1 MQIGVVRRALVNG
14 MCRGAAAMALFGAA
28 GAPANAAEI
37 TAVETV
43 ALTSDTAPGA
53 GVPYSLFTRAW
64 LNDAGDVLF
73 YSTLSGGATGL
84 FWWPGG
90 GAESAVAITGA
101 AAPGFA
107 TAPLE
112 TIASGFTWA
121 GARGPAFFA
130 SLADGAGVTSENDDL
145 VYGSDATGNL
155 EIVAR
160 QGDVAPDT
168 GGQTFGTSLLELNYA
183 AASDFGLVFAN
194 RTRLAGGGFGDRG
207 LWRQSGAGT
216 EALALEGDP
225 APGVAGGDL
234 VDFRGSVINDLG
246 VTLTWARVDTVGRAL
261 YSFGDGPPVLVAL
274 EGDEAP
280 GTGAAF
286 QTLTENTGELGIN
299 EAGEFAFRSGLDDG
313 TTAAFGPDGLGGTR
327 VLLRSGDPAPDA
339 PDALFSYP
347 DDLALAADGSMVLEG
362 YLEIGVGGVT
372 NADDFG
378 LWGTAGAGPLHLI
391 AREGDRPAGLAEGA
405 RFAALQRWEVNA
417 TGEVIVSGTYFPP
430 ASGAAEDGLWHH
442 DLYTGVT
449 SLLLRK
455 GDLFEVAPGDV
466 RTVLFVGAGIRGAG
480 GGDGKGRAWN
490 DAGQLAAS
498 IGFEGGS
505 RGLFRLTVPEA
516 ATGAGAA
523 ALAALAALRRSVR
536 DRRTQPT
543 SGTQTRA

>member
-1 MQIGVVRRALVNG
+1 MQSGVVRRALVNG
-14 MCRGAAAMALFGAA
+14 ACRGAMAMALFAA
-28 GAPANAAEI
+28 TAVPAHAVEI

-43 ALTSDTAPGA
+43 ALTSDTAPGT
-53 GVPYSLFTRAW
+53 GVPYSLFSRAW
-64 LNDAGDVLF
+64 LNDAGEVLF
-73 YSTLSGGATGL
+73 YATLSGGATGL
-84 FWWPGG
+84 FWWPGSG
-90 GAESAVAITGA
+90 DENAVAITGA

-130 SLADGAGVTSENDDL
+130 SLADGAGVTSDDDDL
-145 VYGSDATGNL
+145 VYGSDPSGSLA
-155 EIVAR
+155 IVAR

-216 EALALEGDP
+216 TALALEGDP

-234 VDFRGSVINDLG
+234 VDFRGSVINDSG

-261 YSFGDGPPVLVAL
+261 YSFGDGAPVLVAL
-274 EGDEAP
+274 EGEAAP

-286 QTLTENTGELGIN
+286 QSLTENTGELGIN
-299 EAGEFAFRSGLDDG
+299 DAGEFAFRSGLDDG
-313 TTAAFGPDGLGGTR
+313 TTAAFAPDGVGGTR
-327 VLLRSGDPAPDA
+327 VLIRSGDPAPGA
-339 PDALFSYP
+339 PGAVFSSP
-347 DDLALAADGSMVLEG
+347 DDLALAADGSIVLEG
-362 YLEIGVGGVT
+362 YLETGVGGVT

-391 AREGDRPAGLAEGA
+391 AREGDRPAGLPAAA
-405 RFAALQRWEVNA
+405 RFAALQRWEVNGS
-417 TGEVIVSGTYFPP
+417 GEVVLSGTYFPP
-430 ASGAAEDGLWHH
+430 ASGTAEDGLWHH

-449 SLLLRK
+449 SLLLRR
-455 GDLFEVAPGDV
+455 GDAVEVAPGDLRSV
-466 RTVLFVGAGIRGAG
+466 TSVGAGIRAAG

-498 IGFEGGS
+498 ISFEGGS
-505 RGLFRLTVPEA
+505 RGVFRLTVPEP

-523 ALAALAALRRSVR
+523 ALAALIWLRASRR
-536 DRRTQPT
+536 DRRL
-543 SGTQTRA
+543 S